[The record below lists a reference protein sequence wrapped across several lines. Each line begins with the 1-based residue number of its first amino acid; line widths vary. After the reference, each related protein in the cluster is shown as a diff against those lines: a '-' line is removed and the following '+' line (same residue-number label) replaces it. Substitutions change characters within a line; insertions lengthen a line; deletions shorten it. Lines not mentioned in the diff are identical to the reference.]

1 MIAAPTDRWKLG
13 LFVVIG
19 LIVGLGSLFWIG
31 AQRLNRDSVQIVTY
45 FQEPVGGLEEGS
57 AVKMRGVSVGIVDT
71 ITIAPDRRSV
81 EVRANIFSDVLEMLG
96 VSPEGTGTGRI
107 GPDDLRTQVA
117 MAGIT
122 GTKYVLVDF
131 FPPDEH
137 PLPRLSFDPGDNY
150 LPSVPSTL
158 KNFEDGL
165 NMIFGAVPGL
175 AAELSALL
183 RLSHARLEAIDTED
197 LSRRAAKLL
206 DLAGERLAALDTARL
221 SEAGVEALAALRDL
235 MNGLEADDGPLAS
248 TAGSWQA
255 VARRL
260 EAVLTEVDAE
270 ATASSLREASAAIS
284 GLARDAGGASNELAR
299 DLRAFREAMT
309 AVRALAEL
317 LERDPGAL
325 LRGRSQ
331 EP

>member
-19 LIVGLGSLFWIG
+19 LTVGLGSLFWIG

-137 PLPRLSFDPGDNY
+137 PLPRWL
-150 LPSVPSTL
+150 
-158 KNFEDGL
+158 
-165 NMIFGAVPGL
+165 
-175 AAELSALL
+175 
-183 RLSHARLEAIDTED
+183 
-197 LSRRAAKLL
+197 
-206 DLAGERLAALDTARL
+206 
-221 SEAGVEALAALRDL
+221 EAGVKVCVCTDNTLLSA
-235 MNGLEADDGPLAS
+235 
-248 TAGSWQA
+248 
-255 VARRL
+255 
-260 EAVLTEVDAE
+260 VDAGE
-270 ATASSLREASAAIS
+270 ELRRAGAIP
-284 GLARDAGGASNELAR
+284 GMNE
-299 DLRAFREAMT
+299 T
-309 AVRALAEL
+309 L
-317 LERDPGAL
+317 LERVVATGHEAAFARGSGADAPRAARLYWAPGSCDAEDTMAL
-325 LRGRSQ
+325 CATAFCNLSWSEHCQLKVVETGAVSAVVMDTDLAKAVTSDHPSNVGISLVGLA
-331 EP
+331 EVFDDSFIDKAEIP